1 MRLAVLVRSALARY
15 ARDDDSLS
23 LRAVAPVCATRL
35 LTTCDVLLFC
45 VVCRPVQLSE
55 VPAATA
61 DAEAALRPPY
71 VLVRTLDVHAAPAAA
86 AAEAVAAEATLSQQ
100 ATRASSARQPSAP
113 EVTGALQAGQAQPSA
128 QLISAAQARAVAA
141 ASLVRAA
148 QAGYRPSAERRTRR
162 VS

>member
-71 VLVRTLDVHAAPAAA
+71 VLVRTLDGHAAPAA